1 MTWKQICGWCV
12 LAMISCSAAISTT
25 DTVTATIGDPF
36 ILKFGYNGSRFGV
49 TYQFSK
55 DGSPF
60 VPERFRAFLLRG
72 RLSFI
77 EVTDSDAGVY
87 TLAVEGSGIRYRKS
101 INLLGMNVVTTYVAM
116 KSYIAS

>member
-1 MTWKQICGWCV
+1 MIWKQICGWCV

-25 DTVTATIGDPF
+25 DLETVTATIGDPF
-36 ILKFGYNGSRFGV
+36 ILKFGYNGRRFDV
-49 TYQFSK
+49 TYHFSK

-72 RLSFI
+72 RLSFV

-101 INLLGMNVVTTYVAM
+101 INLLGMNAVTTCVY
-116 KSYIAS
+116 